1 MNLLD
6 LLNSDK
12 NFGLGFFSMVSND
25 EKEEFKIIIKEY
37 SDIIDEVVKGEG
49 IEVASSH
56 LSNNGNYMLVM
67 SFYFLEKKYYEI
79 FSDLLE
85 KKDINLLNLLNE
97 EEYIEIC
104 FINEQMNIQQ
114 IIKIDNP
121 YRKTLNEVIFYVERI
136 EKDSKNLEKIVEYI
150 NLNTNNSKELHDF
163 LKRSGKGE

>member
-1 MNLLD
+1 MNLLE

-12 NFGLGFFSMVSND
+12 NFGLGFFSMVSNG

-136 EKDSKNLEKIVEYI
+136 EKDNKNLEKIVEYI